1 MNYDDWKQKAP
12 PSDIDFEKMTVEEQ
26 REQEDYEHR
35 LKIEKAKKQLNHV
48 LDITKDSQPYIYEL
62 LKKIKL

>member
-1 MNYDDWKQKAP
+1 MKYDDWKQKAP
-12 PSDIDFEKMTVEEQ
+12 PSDIDFKKMTVEEQ
-26 REQEDYEHR
+26 RDQEDYEYR